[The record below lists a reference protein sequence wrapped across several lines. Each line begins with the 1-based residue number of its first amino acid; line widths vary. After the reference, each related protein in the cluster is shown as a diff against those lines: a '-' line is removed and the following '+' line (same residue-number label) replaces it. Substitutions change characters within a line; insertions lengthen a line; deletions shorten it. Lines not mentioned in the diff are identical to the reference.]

1 VAASPFPSGFLWG
14 GATAAN
20 QLEGAYDQG
29 GKGLSIQD
37 VMPEGIVGPR
47 TRGPTPGNL
56 RQVAIDFYNRYA
68 EDIALFAE
76 LGFTVFRMS
85 IAWSR
90 IFPSGDDEVPN
101 EEGLAFYDAVFDELA
116 RHGIEPL
123 VTISHYETPL
133 ALAERYNGWV
143 SRDLIGFYERYVRV
157 LFDRYGSKVRYW
169 LTFNEINSVLHWP
182 FMSGAIDSP
191 RDELSPADL
200 YQAVHHELVASALA
214 TKIAH
219 ETVPGAKV
227 GCMVLAMPAYPLT
240 PDPADVVATMEA
252 DHRNLFFGDVHARG
266 TYPGYMLR
274 YFREQ
279 GIELDITDEDRALL
293 RHTVDFV
300 SFSYYVSVC
309 QSADPV
315 RRAEANMFGGVPN
328 PTLEA
333 SEWGWQI
340 DPAGLR
346 VVANQFWDRW
356 QKPLF
361 VVENGLGARDEL
373 VEVDGVRTVL
383 DDDRI
388 GYLNDHL
395 VQLGEAI
402 TDGVEV
408 WGYTS
413 WGCIDVVSATTAQMS
428 KRYGF
433 IYVDRNDDG
442 SGTLERY
449 RKKSFGWYAEV
460 IRTNGASLRR
470 QTQGGAV

>member
-1 VAASPFPSGFLWG
+1 MVASPFPSGFLWG

-20 QLEGAYDQG
+20 QLEGAYDKG

-37 VMPEGIVGPR
+37 VMPQGIVGPR
-47 TRGPTPGNL
+47 TQRPTPENL
-56 RQVAIDFYNRYA
+56 RLVGIDFYHRYA

-76 LGFTVFRMS
+76 LGFKVFRLS

-90 IFPSGDDEVPN
+90 IFPTGDDEVPN
-101 EEGLAFYDAVFDELA
+101 EEGLVFYDAVFDELA
-116 RHGIEPL
+116 RHGIQPL

-157 LFDRYGSKVRYW
+157 LFERYGSKVKYW

-182 FMSGAIDSP
+182 FMSGAISSP
-191 RDELSPADL
+191 KDELSPTDL
-200 YQAVHHELVASALA
+200 YQAIHHELVASALA
-214 TKIAH
+214 TRIAH
-219 ETVPGAKV
+219 ETIPDARI
-227 GCMVLAMPAYPLT
+227 GCMVLAMPTYPLT
-240 PDPADVVATMEA
+240 PDPADVVAVMEA

-279 GIELDITDEDRALL
+279 GIDLDITDEDRALL
-293 RHTVDFV
+293 EHTVDFV
-300 SFSYYVSVC
+300 SFSYYVSIC
-309 QSADPV
+309 ETADPA
-315 RRAEANMFGGVPN
+315 RRAEGEGSIFSGVPN
-328 PTLEA
+328 PTLKA

-361 VVENGLGARDEL
+361 VVENGLGAQDQL

-383 DDDRI
+383 DDYRI
-388 GYLNDHL
+388 DYLNDHL
-395 VQLGEAI
+395 VQLGQAI

-408 WGYTS
+408 WGYTT

-449 RKKSFGWYAEV
+449 RKKSFDWYAEV

-470 QTQGGAV
+470 VE